1 MNIVSPYPIWYF
13 IFCVILGAILA
24 FLLYRKDKKLSEF
37 SKLTKGV
44 LFSLRFLCISLLAA
58 MLLSPLLKYF
68 NKTVEK
74 PIIIIAQ
81 DNSASMNMAA
91 DSVFVKGDLQ
101 QQLAAVKN
109 KLEENYRVESYLFD
123 EKIND
128 ENEAPDFSGKIT
140 DFDVLFESIAQR
152 FVNRNVGGLL
162 LISDGIYNQ
171 GNSPVYSTQELEF
184 PIYTLGVGDTTKYVD
199 VQVRNLRNNK
209 LAFLGNEFPVQ
220 VDLKTQKFQSTSLK
234 LSVFRGAKLIKNQ
247 QVTNLQPNGVAT
259 QRLTLKADVVGK
271 QQYTIVVESVDGERN
286 TLNNRINFY
295 IDVLDG
301 RQKVLLLGMSPHP
314 DLGALKA
321 GINSNENY
329 ELISSIYSEYSGSFD
344 QFDLII
350 LHQSANGKLVPID
363 QKMKKLLAESK
374 PLMLFGGGWKDVE
387 LLKNISGK
395 STNGSAVND
404 VQAEVNE
411 SFSLFTVDE
420 DIRKLS
426 NFPPVAT
433 EANQVVKSNGNQT
446 LLTQKVGSVTTSYP
460 LLSFY
465 EVQDAKLGRFGGE
478 GIWKWRIASF
488 QEFGS
493 HDVFNRFVGKVVQYM
508 AIKSDRSFFR
518 VSTVNELYENEA
530 INFSAQLFNPSYELV
545 NDADVN
551 LELTNQEGR
560 KFTFT
565 MNRLGETYQ
574 LNIPSLEPSTYNYTA
589 TTTFQGKRY
598 NETGV
603 FTVKELRLEA
613 INTEANHQLLFQLA
627 KRTNGEM
634 LTLSDLSKFPE
645 RIANR
650 EDVTSVS
657 YMNEE
662 VKDIINLQWIFYLLL
677 ALLSIEW
684 FIRKR
689 GGAY

>member
-13 IFCVILGAILA
+13 IFCVILGAVLA
-24 FLLYRKDKKLSEF
+24 FLLYRNDKKLSEF

-44 LFSLRFLCISLLAA
+44 LFSLRLLCISLLAA

-91 DSVFVKGDLQ
+91 DSVFVKGALQ
-101 QQLAAVKN
+101 QQLVAVKS

-123 EKIND
+123 EKINAED
-128 ENEAPDFSGKIT
+128 KAPDFSGKIT
-140 DFDVLFESIAQR
+140 DFDVLFESIEQR

-171 GNSPVYSTQELEF
+171 GNSPMYSTQDLEF
-184 PIYTLGVGDTTKYVD
+184 PIYTVGVGDTSKYVD

-220 VDLKTQKFQSTSLK
+220 VDLKTQKNQSTSLK
-234 LSVFRGAKLIKNQ
+234 LSVFRGGKLIKSQ
-247 QVTNLQPNGVAT
+247 QVTNLQANGVTT
-259 QRLTLKADVVGK
+259 QRLRLTADVVGK
-271 QQYTIVVESVDGERN
+271 QQYTIAVESVDGERN

-321 GINSNENY
+321 AIKSNENY
-329 ELISSIYSEYSGSFD
+329 ELVSSIYSEYTGSFD

-350 LHQSANGKLVPID
+350 LHQPVNDKLVSID
-363 QKMKKLLAESK
+363 QKMKNLLAESK
-374 PLMLFGGGWKDVE
+374 PLMLFGGGWKNIE

-395 STNGSAVND
+395 SSNGNTVND
-404 VQAEVNE
+404 AQAEVNE

-420 DIRKLS
+420 DIRKLG

-433 EANQVVKSNGNQT
+433 EANQVGKSNGNQT
-446 LLTQKVGSVTTSYP
+446 LLTQKIGSVITSYP

-465 EVQDAKLGRFGGE
+465 EMQDVKLGRFSGE

-493 HDVFNRFVGKVVQYM
+493 HEVFNRFVGKVIQYM

-518 VSTVNELYENEA
+518 VSTLNELYENEA

-545 NDADVN
+545 NDPDVN
-551 LELTNQEGR
+551 LELTNQEG
-560 KFTFT
+560 KIFTFT
-565 MNRLGETYQ
+565 MNRQGETYQ
-574 LNIPSLEPSTYNYTA
+574 LTIPSLEPSTYNYTA
-589 TTTFQGKRY
+589 TTSFQGERY
-598 NETGV
+598 SEKGV

-627 KRTNGEM
+627 KRSNGEM
-634 LTLSDLSKFPE
+634 LALNDLSKFSE
-645 RIANR
+645 TLANR
-650 EDVTSVS
+650 DDVTSVS

-662 VKDIINLQWIFYLLL
+662 VQDIINLKWIFFLLL
-677 ALLSIEW
+677 ALLSTEW